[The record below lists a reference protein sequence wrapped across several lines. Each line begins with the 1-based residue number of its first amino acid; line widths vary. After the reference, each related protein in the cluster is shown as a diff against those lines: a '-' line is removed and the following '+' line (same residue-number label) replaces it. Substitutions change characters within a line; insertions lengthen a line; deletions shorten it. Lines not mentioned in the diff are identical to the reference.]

1 MQRPWGRTVPG
12 LLEENSKEAP
22 VEQRNEG
29 ERERE
34 GDGEGT
40 GQAAQSPVGHI
51 GDLGSCLQGGG
62 TQEGCGQRRGPDSC
76 SRVPSGGCSAEDRFG
91 GVGAIFHLVQ
101 DGG

>member
-1 MQRPWGRTVPG
+1 MSQLG
-12 LLEENSKEAP
+12 P
-22 VEQRNEG
+22 VTSLKFITHNFFYQG
-29 ERERE
+29 ERE

-40 GQAAQSPVGHI
+40 GQAAQGPVGHI

-76 SRVPSGGCSAEDRFG
+76 SRVPSGGCAAEDRLG